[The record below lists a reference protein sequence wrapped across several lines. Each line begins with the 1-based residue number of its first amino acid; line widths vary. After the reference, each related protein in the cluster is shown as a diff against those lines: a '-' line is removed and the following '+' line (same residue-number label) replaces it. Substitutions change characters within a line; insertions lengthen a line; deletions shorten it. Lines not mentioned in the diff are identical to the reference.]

1 MAALQIRTYAIVYM
15 RSTIFKLSSP
25 YYDCLLQNVVKL
37 ILPELSNYMKY
48 IPIWVQRY
56 RQPK

>member
-15 RSTIFKLSSP
+15 KPTIFKLSSP

-48 IPIWVQRY
+48 IPI
-56 RQPK
+56 